1 MTKQDFVRKITSR
14 KLWVSVAGFVSMLI
28 IALGY
33 AESTAETVVA
43 LIMAGADVLGYVIA
57 EGLSDASRTELVID
71 ASKVDPEELE

>member
-1 MTKQDFVRKITSR
+1 MSKQDFIRKITSR
-14 KLWVSVAGFVSMLI
+14 KLWVAVAGFVSMLI

-57 EGLSDASRTELVID
+57 EGLSDAAQTNLVIGVSETETE
-71 ASKVDPEELE
+71 AK